1 MTKTQSSPL
10 PPAVADDLEDL
21 LAEYV
26 PPPLEEGDITIQRVI
41 ERNVSYRKANKIIK
55 EREAKGKIKRIG
67 KRRSKN
73 GNIVDAWRR
82 A

>member
-55 EREAKGKIKRIG
+55 ELEAKGKIKRIG

>member
-41 ERNVSYRKANKIIK
+41 ERSVSYRKANKIIK
-55 EREAKGKIKRIG
+55 ELEAKGKIKRIG

>member
-1 MTKTQSSPL
+1 MTKNQSSPL

-55 EREAKGKIKRIG
+55 ELEAKGKIKRIG

>member
-1 MTKTQSSPL
+1 MTKPQTSAL

-55 EREAKGKIKRIG
+55 ELEAKGKIKRIG

>member
-1 MTKTQSSPL
+1 MTKPKSKAL
-10 PPAVADDLEDL
+10 PPAVADDLADL

-41 ERNVSYRKANKIIK
+41 EKNVSYRKANKIIK
-55 EREAKGKIKRIG
+55 ELEAKGKIKRIG